1 MRNYLVAMG
10 FRIVGFPVS
19 VWLLLNGFVVLGAAL
34 AVAATVV
41 PSIAVVIAN
50 AVDRRGTST
59 QAATPVSPVQGLGP
73 ATGPAATGPGAGPGP
88 EHPPSAAGLQIPGT
102 VVASRETPY
111 PHAPGGRRDE
121 GTGAGHGR
129 REAS

>member
-59 QAATPVSPVQGLGP
+59 GSATPVSPVQGLGP
-73 ATGPAATGPGAGPGP
+73 AARPTGPGPGP
-88 EHPPSAAGLQIPGT
+88 EHPPVAGEQIPGT

-111 PHAPGGRRDE
+111 PHGPGGTRDE
-121 GTGAGHGR
+121 GGAGHGR

>member
-19 VWLLLNGFVVLGAAL
+19 VWLLLHDFVVLGAAL
-34 AVAATVV
+34 AVCATVM

-59 QAATPVSPVQGLGP
+59 QDATPVSPVQGLGP
-73 ATGPAATGPGAGPGP
+73 SPHPAEEDAPPTGRAPTAGD
-88 EHPPSAAGLQIPGT
+88 QIPGT
-102 VVASRETPY
+102 VVASHETPY
-111 PHAPGGRRDE
+111 PRRAEEAPGD
-121 GTGAGHGR
+121 GAAGPDDR

>member
-19 VWLLLNGFVVLGAAL
+19 VWLLLHGFVVLGAAL
-34 AVAATVV
+34 AVCATVM
-41 PSIAVVIAN
+41 PSIAVVVAN

-59 QAATPVSPVQGLGP
+59 EAATPVSPVQGLGP
-73 ATGPAATGPGAGPGP
+73 APGQGTEDTAGPAPTAGD
-88 EHPPSAAGLQIPGT
+88 EITGT
-102 VVASRETPY
+102 VVASHETPY
-111 PHAPGGRRDE
+111 PPGAAGDE
-121 GTGAGHGR
+121 PDGAAGTHDR